1 MTLELLEAYGGIIS
15 NLKAIRA
22 EREALK
28 EFEQIQTGKRFLTII
43 NQLDHAEQDQAE
55 ALKEIEE
62 WLMQLEDPEMVSII
76 RWHYIVGYSW
86 SDTNIEVYGY
96 PDNHRARKKIFR
108 YFGRE

>member
-28 EFEQIQTGKRFLTII
+28 EFEQIQTGNRFSEII
-43 NQLDHAEQDQAE
+43 KNLDLAEQDQAE

-62 WLMQLEDPEMVSII
+62 WLMQLDDPLIASIVRLHFI
-76 RWHYIVGYSW
+76 IGYSW
-86 SDTNIEVYGY
+86 AETSYEVYGY
-96 PDNHRARKKIFR
+96 RDNYRAQKKVRR